1 MNYAV
6 GGSNPNGSTSGTVY
20 YVAQATGAAPPT
32 GFVGGDVPAFIM
44 ATGVTAQQTGSVGL
58 AGGTSGST
66 YSAFTPNGTLD
77 VYVVI
82 ITGSGVISPVTVA
95 PSVTVTMN

>member
-1 MNYAV
+1 MV
-6 GGSNPNGSTSGTVY
+6 QPRVRCIMLLRLL
-20 YVAQATGAAPPT
+20 AQHLQQVLLVVT
-32 GFVGGDVPAFIM
+32 FLAFIM
-44 ATGVTAQQTGSVGL
+44 ATGVTAQQTGFVGL